1 MWSKEMSVTL
11 KWIARACTALIVM
24 VPAVAHATPSTTFWA
39 PSTASCQARGV
50 PHVTYDTYFWKGPA
64 VGSQGAPGYP
74 IDTGLTAGLL
84 PFKKLQA
91 EAGFDVLLP
100 SPEPLFVNA
109 KLCTPE
115 SSLFAGSPGISF
127 GFYNVGF
134 KQDVT
139 NYDVLHVMAQKS
151 LPFGGYVA
159 AGVYHGFNETLF
171 TNSDGKVVKT
181 GAMIGA
187 GSPDIQIGLKGLKK
201 INVVGDVQTGKNVLG
216 AWGFGPN
223 IYFADNVSLL
233 VGPVFFFDKNLQP
246 GASKYMWTAQLDVD
260 IPLGR

>member
-1 MWSKEMSVTL
+1 LRRQLQVRRS
-11 KWIARACTALIVM
+11 
-24 VPAVAHATPSTTFWA
+24 
-39 PSTASCQARGV
+39 
-50 PHVTYDTYFWKGPA
+50 GP
-64 VGSQGAPGYP
+64 
-74 IDTGLTAGLL
+74 

-115 SSLFAGSPGISF
+115 SSLFAGSPGISV

-139 NYDVLHVMAQKS
+139 NYNVLHVMAQKS

-159 AGVYHGFNETLF
+159 AGFYHGFNETLF

-181 GAMIGA
+181 GGMIGA

-260 IPLGR
+260 IPLGRGYATGWRGLKTPPYHVFKAGTAMLDIIFVTVTIAFFAISIGYVAACDRLMK